1 MFNIVEITNWSEFI
15 FTASNRREKLFF
27 TSKGA
32 LRGEALQR
40 FKALQE

>member
-1 MFNIVEITNWSEFI
+1 MQITNWSAYI
-15 FTASNRREKLFF
+15 LTASNRREKVFF